1 MPQNTISNDHSF
13 VISSSP
19 HIVADTGI
27 PQIMRNVIWALLPT
41 SVAAIY
47 LFGLK
52 ALILIVVCI
61 SFSMLTEYLFN
72 IGRKKPISLKD
83 GSVVITGLL
92 LALTLPPDFPP
103 WAGAI
108 GAIVA
113 ISLGK
118 QIFGGLGY
126 NIFNPALIGRAFLQA
141 AFPVLITTWS
151 APRPLA
157 AVPLDVVTTATPLA
171 VMKFQHQLM
180 PYLKLFLGNVS
191 GSLGETSALALLIG
205 AAFLF
210 YRRIISWRIPLAYLG
225 TVVVVGGFFW
235 VIMPDKCA
243 DPLFQ
248 LLSGGLIL
256 GAFFMAT
263 DMVTTPVTPKGR
275 LVFGFGAG
283 VLLVLIRNFG
293 GLTEGVMY
301 SILLMNGL
309 TPLIDQYTRPNIFGS
324 HAT

>member
-1 MPQNTISNDHSF
+1 MTQNTTSDNRSF
-13 VISSSP
+13 ILASSP

-27 PQIMRNVIWALLPT
+27 PQIMRNVIWALLPA
-41 SVAAIY
+41 SAAAIY
-47 LFGLK
+47 LFGFK
-52 ALILIVVCI
+52 ALILIVVCV
-61 SFSMLTEYLFN
+61 SFSLLTEFLFN
-72 IGRKKPISLKD
+72 IGRKKPVSLKD
-83 GSVVITGLL
+83 GSAVITGLL
-92 LALTLPPDFPP
+92 LALTLPPAFPP
-103 WAGAI
+103 WAAAI
-108 GAIVA
+108 GAVVA
-113 ISLGK
+113 IGLGK

-141 AFPVLITTWS
+141 SFPVLITTWS
-151 APRPLA
+151 APSTLA
-157 AVPLDVVTTATPLA
+157 AQALDAVTTATPLA
-171 VMKFQHQLM
+171 VMKFQHQYT
-180 PYLKLFLGNVS
+180 PYLKLFVGNIS

-210 YRRIISWRIPLAYLG
+210 YKRIIGWRIPVAYLG

-235 VIMPDKCA
+235 LILPEKCA

-248 LLSGGLIL
+248 LLSGGLVL

-263 DMVTTPVTPKGR
+263 DMVTTPVTPTGR
-275 LVFGFGAG
+275 LVFGAGAG

-309 TPLIDQYTRPNIFGS
+309 TPLIDQYTKPKIFGS
-324 HAT
+324 HPK